1 LGATERQAQFPEAHA
16 FLLSQEA
23 KQEVPIISDWTAFEG
38 FTDNYYRLGFRI
50 SHEHVFDEQKLR
62 AFLDTLSIERIKG
75 VLKTQNGSISI
86 NTTATEKAIE
96 LIDEAEVSGLQLI
109 DTQSLDR
116 ASIEDALKACLI
128 SA

>member
-1 LGATERQAQFPEAHA
+1 
-16 FLLSQEA
+16 
-23 KQEVPIISDWTAFEG
+23 
-38 FTDNYYRLGFRI
+38 
-50 SHEHVFDEQKLR
+50 
-62 AFLDTLSIERIKG
+62 
-75 VLKTQNGSISI
+75 VLKTQNDSIRI

-109 DTQSLDR
+109 DNQSLDR